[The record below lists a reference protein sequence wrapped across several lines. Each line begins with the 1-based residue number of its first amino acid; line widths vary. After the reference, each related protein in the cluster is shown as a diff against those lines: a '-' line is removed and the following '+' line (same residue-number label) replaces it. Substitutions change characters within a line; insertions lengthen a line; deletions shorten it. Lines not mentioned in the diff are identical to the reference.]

1 LGDHDLGEAPR
12 KVIINKSDA
21 LRDLPA
27 VREVMAAW
35 GAATV
40 SALTRDGMGE
50 LLESLER
57 EVLVARAQAKEL
69 AELERDEKIAL
80 DQRGPWVP

>member
-1 LGDHDLGEAPR
+1 
-12 KVIINKSDA
+12 
-21 LRDLPA
+21 
-27 VREVMAAW
+27 
-35 GAATV
+35 
-40 SALTRDGMGE
+40 MGE

-69 AELERDEKIAL
+69 AELERDESIAL